1 MRLFRNIRKYG
12 DYEGKV
18 HVSRHGRRT
27 LCGRRMGLFFR
38 EVVDVNITC
47 GKCVERASQSR
58 DGNSGTT
65 EKRTGRVSN
74 GS

>member
-18 HVSRHGRRT
+18 HAARHSLRT

-38 EVVDVNITC
+38 EVEDVNITC
-47 GKCVERASQSR
+47 GKCDERNHAH
-58 DGNSGTT
+58 GTDAA
-65 EKRTGRVSN
+65 
-74 GS
+74 